1 MKFINHDISLSI
13 YMLLLGGKKFL
24 NSVGVLGFFD
34 NKADGA

>member
-24 NSVGVLGFFD
+24 LSVGPGILW
-34 NKADGA
+34 